1 MQLAV
6 RLTPGDDT
14 VWLTRRQMAELY
26 ERDVKTIGKHI
37 GNALKEEL
45 DSSTVA
51 NFATVQFEGGIEVTR
66 LVEHY
71 NLDMIISV
79 GYRVKSRRGVEF
91 RRWANGVLKSYLLR
105 GYAAN
110 ANRLA
115 QLRQTLSIMKRVEE
129 KLDARQVLDVIDHYT
144 AALDLLDD
152 YDHQRLGKPAGR
164 AGAQVPLQYEEC
176 RALID
181 SMRFAGESPLF
192 GNEKDDSFRGSL
204 GAIYQSFGGV
214 EVYPSA
220 EEKAA
225 NLLYFVTKNHSFSDG
240 NKRIAAAVFLLF
252 LEKNGLLVH
261 EGRPALDSH
270 TLVAVIVMIAESRP
284 EEKETMVRLVMHFLA
299 GAL

>member
-1 MQLAV
+1 M
-6 RLTPGDDT
+6 
-14 VWLTRRQMAELY
+14 
-26 ERDVKTIGKHI
+26 
-37 GNALKEEL
+37 
-45 DSSTVA
+45 
-51 NFATVQFEGGIEVTR
+51 
-66 LVEHY
+66 VEHY

-91 RRWANGVLKSYLLR
+91 RRWANAVLKSYLLR

-110 ANRLA
+110 TNRLA

-129 KLDARQVLDVIDHYT
+129 KLDSRQVLDVIGRYT

-164 AGAQVPLQYEEC
+164 AGCEPLCYEEC

-181 SMRFAGESPLF
+181 SMRFAGESALF

-204 GAIYQSFGGV
+204 GAIYQCFGGV
-214 EVYPSA
+214 EVYPSV

-240 NKRIAAAVFLLF
+240 NKRIAAAVFLCF
-252 LEKNGLLVH
+252 LEKNGLLVRD
-261 EGRPALDSH
+261 GRDALDAH

-299 GAL
+299 GLE